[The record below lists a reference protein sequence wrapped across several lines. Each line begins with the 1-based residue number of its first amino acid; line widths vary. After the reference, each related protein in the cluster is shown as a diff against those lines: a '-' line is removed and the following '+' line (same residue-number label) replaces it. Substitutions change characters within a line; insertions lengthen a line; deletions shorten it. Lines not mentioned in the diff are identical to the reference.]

1 MTRSHTGNMS
11 AKTLI
16 TEFRARREAAI
27 ARRDLERQL
36 AVYSSPAEIEDV
48 LAAIE
53 SQTVEVT
60 AEVARRAKP
69 DAGDQIEHD
78 DHPDA
83 NLVRD
88 ILTSNLAGSYRAH
101 RAQRAP
107 LSA

>member
-1 MTRSHTGNMS
+1 MTRSHTRNMS

-36 AVYSSPAEIEDV
+36 AVYSSPAEIDDM
-48 LAAIE
+48 LAA
-53 SQTVEVT
+53 
-60 AEVARRAKP
+60 
-69 DAGDQIEHD
+69 IEHD

>member
-16 TEFRARREAAI
+16 TEF
-27 ARRDLERQL
+27 RDLERQL

-48 LAAIE
+48 LAA
-53 SQTVEVT
+53 
-60 AEVARRAKP
+60 
-69 DAGDQIEHD
+69 IEHD